1 MDVDQIESLLQGR
14 PDRSL
19 DDLEGAIWQGVA
31 SRDAAE
37 RRYRAL
43 AIGQAA
49 IGALA
54 IAASAV
60 LGGTLAT
67 QAMAEPSALGV
78 FSPHMDL
85 APSSR
90 LSGHDL

>member
-1 MDVDQIESLLQGR
+1 MNADDVDILLRAG

-19 DDLEGAIWQGVA
+19 EGLEGAVWRGVA
-31 SRDAAE
+31 AREVSE
-37 RRYRAL
+37 RRFQAL
-43 AIGQAA
+43 ALGQAA
-49 IGALA
+49 LGALA

-90 LSGHDL
+90 LSGHEL

>member
-1 MDVDQIESLLQGR
+1 MNADDIDTLLLSR
-14 PDRSL
+14 PDHSL
-19 DDLEGAIWQGVA
+19 DGLESAVWQGVA
-31 SRDAAE
+31 ARERTE
-37 RRYRAL
+37 RRIRAL

-49 IGALA
+49 VGAVA
-54 IAASAV
+54 ILASAA

>member
-1 MDVDQIESLLQGR
+1 MSADQIDSLLR
-14 PDRSL
+14 SPADRSL
-19 DDLEGAIWQGVA
+19 DGLESAIWRGVA
-31 SRDAAE
+31 VGDSAE
-37 RRYRAL
+37 RRIRAV

-49 IGALA
+49 VAAVA
-54 IAASAV
+54 ILASAV

-67 QAMAEPSALGV
+67 QAMAEPPALGV

-90 LSGHDL
+90 LSGHEL